1 CSICDII
8 YNVLKR
14 CSLPN
19 HLLIKNKELDMKI
32 KDITRL
38 AIVATIYVVFTLIIH
53 PLSFDYIQ
61 FRFSEIL
68 VLLCFYRKDYVY
80 SLVVGCLIANMFS
93 PFAVYD
99 MIFGT
104 MATLI
109 SVILISKSKNLLV
122 ATLYPVLFNGIRVG
136 SMLYFVLDLPV
147 SMFASIGYVAL
158 GEFVVVSIVGFIL
171 FKILE
176 KNRMFIEVIKANQNI
191 ETNAN

>member
-1 CSICDII
+1 
-8 YNVLKR
+8 
-14 CSLPN
+14 
-19 HLLIKNKELDMKI
+19 MKI

-122 ATLYPVLFNGIRVG
+122 ATLYPVLFNGIIVG

>member
-1 CSICDII
+1 
-8 YNVLKR
+8 
-14 CSLPN
+14 
-19 HLLIKNKELDMKI
+19 MKI

-122 ATLYPVLFNGIRVG
+122 ATLYPVLFNGIILG

>member
-1 CSICDII
+1 
-8 YNVLKR
+8 
-14 CSLPN
+14 
-19 HLLIKNKELDMKI
+19 MKI

-61 FRFSEIL
+61 FRLSEIL

-93 PFAVYD
+93 PLAVYD

-122 ATLYPVLFNGIRVG
+122 ATLYPVLLNGIIVG

>member
-1 CSICDII
+1 
-8 YNVLKR
+8 
-14 CSLPN
+14 
-19 HLLIKNKELDMKI
+19 MKI

-93 PFAVYD
+93 PLAVYD

-122 ATLYPVLFNGIRVG
+122 ATLYPVLFNGIIVG
-136 SMLYFVLDLPV
+136 SMHYFVLDLPV

>member
-1 CSICDII
+1 
-8 YNVLKR
+8 
-14 CSLPN
+14 
-19 HLLIKNKELDMKI
+19 MKI

-93 PFAVYD
+93 PLAVYD

-122 ATLYPVLFNGIRVG
+122 ATLYPVLLNGIIVG

-147 SMFASIGYVAL
+147 SMFASIGYVAF

>member
-1 CSICDII
+1 
-8 YNVLKR
+8 
-14 CSLPN
+14 
-19 HLLIKNKELDMKI
+19 MKI

-93 PFAVYD
+93 PLAVYD

-122 ATLYPVLFNGIRVG
+122 ATLYPVLFNGIIVG